1 MALGGFLGSAIN
13 RTLEAVLPKGSR
25 GAVLGEALGI
35 GAPLGS
41 GISAAVSGLEEPL
54 IAQLQAP
61 PTRPTPTGLQQISRG
76 PITQQDYLNMR
87 RGRQLIQGGESGGAM
102 GGASSFLDSLGTV
115 LDITYPPPAQ
125 TGVTIGGT
133 CDSAPAMKKIVT
145 VRKTCD
151 GVCVDVTRKQQ
162 SMMKKILTD
171 NCSDPQYA
179 VALLQ
184 DMIVRQTGI
193 QLGAAEIMCLVN
205 RRFKARPVS
214 ISNAQI
220 RSARRM
226 LNDVDRINKIAADVK
241 KMAGGTTR
249 RAPVRRKVHAT
260 SK

>member
-171 NCSDPQYA
+171 NCADPQYA

>member
-61 PTRPTPTGLQQISRG
+61 PTRPTPAGLQQISRG

-102 GGASSFLDSLGTV
+102 GGASGFLDSLGTV

-133 CDSAPAMKKIVT
+133 CDAAPAMKKIVT

-171 NCSDPQYA
+171 NCADPQYA

>member
-1 MALGGFLGSAIN
+1 
-13 RTLEAVLPKGSR
+13 
-25 GAVLGEALGI
+25 
-35 GAPLGS
+35 
-41 GISAAVSGLEEPL
+41 
-54 IAQLQAP
+54 
-61 PTRPTPTGLQQISRG
+61 
-76 PITQQDYLNMR
+76 
-87 RGRQLIQGGESGGAM
+87 M
-102 GGASSFLDSLGTV
+102 GGASGLLGDLGTV
-115 LDITYPPPAQ
+115 LDIQYPPPAQ

-133 CDSAPAMKKIVT
+133 CDAAPAMKKIVT

-162 SMMKKILTD
+162 SMMKKILMD
-171 NCSDPQYA
+171 NCADPQYA

-241 KMAGGTTR
+241 KMAGGPPR
-249 RAPVRRKVHAT
+249 RQPPRRKTNAA